1 MKKLTSF
8 LSLFLLTLSLVA
20 QNVTIKNLPLDSIS
34 IANAIVID
42 MNGTRWIGTEK
53 GLLSIDANDK
63 VSLTKVQINGD
74 TTKTTAIS
82 AIYIDKQQNKWIG
95 TYTGQVFKI
104 SPQGGFEK
112 YDFTKFG
119 EALITNL
126 FTDANNNIWVSTAG
140 NGIYTMNGMNSMN
153 ITQENSSLLHNQV
166 FAFHQDT
173 QGSLWIGTTKG
184 LTKLSGINNW
194 DKEKKIEGEVSAL
207 AEYNGDLWVGV
218 VGFQE
223 TELWKYENYRKW
235 VKIELPNFLRY
246 TRLMKFSFDRNG
258 KLWIAANKIANL
270 DNGVWNLYGDENGL
284 TTNAT
289 TCLAFDAKN
298 EIWIGSNGKGVFTTA
313 NIVLPEKKE
322 DKQTPIVNFIEVKPP
337 ITESD
342 GLNPELADENMLEKT
357 MVLNIQ
363 FEQSKADLLPIS
375 IVELEKLVEILFRHP
390 NWNLAVAG
398 HTDNVGNAKL
408 NQQLSEQRAVVVRD
422 YLIQRGVEKGRITTE
437 GYGGMKPIA
446 NNGDMRNREKN
457 RRVEITLSKK

>member
-8 LSLFLLTLSLVA
+8 FGLFLLVFQVVG
-20 QNVTIKNLPLDSIS
+20 QNISIKNLPLDSIN
-34 IANAIVID
+34 IANTIVVD

-63 VSLTKVQINGD
+63 VSLTKVQVSGD

-82 AIYIDKQQNKWIG
+82 SIFIDKQQNKWIG
-95 TYTGQVFKI
+95 TYTGQVFRQT
-104 SPQGGFEK
+104 PQGIFEK
-112 YDFTKFG
+112 YDFSKFG
-119 EALITNL
+119 EALITNIL
-126 FTDANNNIWVSTAG
+126 TDNSNNIWVSTAG
-140 NGIYTMNGMNSMN
+140 NGIYTMNGTNSMN
-153 ITQENSSLLHNQV
+153 LTQESSSLPHNQV

-173 QGSLWIGTTKG
+173 QGNFWIGTTKG

-194 DKEKKIEGEVSAL
+194 DREKKIEGEVSAL

-218 VGFQE
+218 VGLQE

-235 VKIELPNFLRY
+235 TKIELPNFLRY

-284 TTNAT
+284 TTNNT

-322 DKQTPIVNFIEVKPP
+322 DKQTPMVNLIEVKPAVN
-337 ITESD
+337 ESD
-342 GLNPELADENMLEKT
+342 GLNPELADERLLEKT

-363 FEQSKADLLPIS
+363 FEQSKADLLPSS
-375 IVELEKLVEILFRHP
+375 IIELEKLVEILFRNP
-390 NWNLAVAG
+390 TWNLTVAG
-398 HTDNVGNAKL
+398 HTDNVGNATL
-408 NQQLSEQRAVVVRD
+408 NQQLSEQRANVVKD
-422 YLIQRGVEKGRITTE
+422 YLVQRGVEKRRISTE
-437 GYGGMKPIA
+437 GYGGTEPIA
-446 NNGDMRNREKN
+446 NNGDTRNREKN